1 MLYLYIQF
9 AVVNFSIIHINSCYQ
24 TYVQVWISFTSEYVF
39 YWRVM
44 DITNLQRDIGK
55 QVLLTTMV
63 SLQIQF
69 RFQSFMASAS

>member
-24 TYVQVWISFTSEYVF
+24 THVQVWISFTSEYVF

-69 RFQSFMASAS
+69 RF